1 MQFVQFDL
9 VSDSS
14 MGYPVLAFRT

>member
-1 MQFVQFDL
+1 VQFDL

-14 MGYPVLAFRT
+14 VGYPVLAFRT